1 MNNDNPRAMTLFER
15 QLFARFLSEP
25 FSGRDEIAEQIS
37 AASVRTI
44 DQDGSLEIQSTSP
57 VLALSVKARVPV
69 EAEGEDEDGVC
80 IHLLLHVVGGRASE
94 LEVYKEDGTE
104 IRVLPEVDAMRV
116 SIVP

>member
-1 MNNDNPRAMTLFER
+1 MTLFEK